1 MAKDYARN
9 FYNGRQWEQTQ
20 AAYMSSKNYICE
32 RCGDMARVVHHIKHI
47 TPKNIHDV
55 NITLSWSNLMCLC
68 HSCHQAIHGN
78 MRITAEGL
86 RFDDKG
92 NLIQTPNL

>member
-47 TPKNIHDV
+47 TPKNIHNV
-55 NITLSWSNLMCLC
+55 NITLDWNNLMCLC
-68 HSCHQAIHGN
+68 HACHQSIHGN
-78 MRITAEGL
+78 TRVTAEGL
-86 RFDDKG
+86 SFDDKG